1 MNTNVLNPTATI
13 KKLLPT
19 SLKNL
24 IKKILGLPVET
35 NNKATLN
42 QAKDCFRLM
51 PDRKMTAEEITYWEK
66 RSDEITKDQLLDIIY
81 KSKERRIKRS
91 PKKVK
96 LHGFYLFANED
107 DWVIGSNIVKF
118 NAYEPYVIEQFKDYC
133 KAGMNVLDIGANI
146 GVYSM
151 LAAKIVGPQGKVFAY
166 EPYPNNCTLIR
177 KSIIENQFNNIN
189 LFQNAVSNKEEF
201 ILLDSE
207 PGGSNCG
214 SNSMSTNEDSDYVP
228 EVIVQSVTIDNSLST
243 QTKIDLIKIDI
254 EGFEGIA
261 IQGMMQTLTTHRP
274 IVFLEFFPEA
284 LKVVSKIHPL
294 EYLKIFENLGYEFK
308 TMPNDNKKSFTT
320 KSGEEVL
327 ASMGSSILIDL
338 IAIPIK

>member
-1 MNTNVLNPTATI
+1 MNTNVLNPKATI

-24 IKKILGLPVET
+24 IKKICWFPLET
-35 NNKATLN
+35 NNKASLS

-51 PDRKMTAEEITYWEK
+51 LDRKMTAEEITYWEK
-66 RSDEITKDQLLDIIY
+66 RCDEITKDQLLDIIY
-81 KSKERRIKRS
+81 KSLERRIKRS
-91 PKKVK
+91 PKKVNM
-96 LHGFYLFANED
+96 HGFYLFANED
-107 DWVIGSNIVKF
+107 DWVIGSNILKF
-118 NAYEPYVIEQFKDYC
+118 NNYEPYVIEEFKNYC

-146 GVYSM
+146 GVYTM

-177 KSIIENQFNNIN
+177 KSIMENQFNNIN

-214 SNSMSTNEDSDYVP
+214 SNSMSTNVDSDYVP

-254 EGFEGIA
+254 EGFEGLA
-261 IQGMMQTLTTHRP
+261 IQGMMKTLTNNRP
-274 IVFLEFFPEA
+274 IIFMEFFPSMIE
-284 LKVVSKIHPL
+284 KCSKINPL
-294 EYLKIFENLGYEFK
+294 TYLKTFQTLGYEFK
-308 TMPNDNKKSFTT
+308 TLPHNNKKSITT
-320 KSGEEVL
+320 KSAEEVL
-327 ASMGSSILIDL
+327 ASIGTSHLIDL
-338 IAIPIK
+338 IATSTK